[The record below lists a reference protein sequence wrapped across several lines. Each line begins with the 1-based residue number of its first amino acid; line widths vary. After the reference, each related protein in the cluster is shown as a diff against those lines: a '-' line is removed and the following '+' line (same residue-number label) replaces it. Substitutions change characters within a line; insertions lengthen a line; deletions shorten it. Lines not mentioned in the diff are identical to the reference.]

1 MQLDWTYRVKLH
13 ESGEPMNPM
22 LPNGYDYLYLLAV
35 LGSLLT
41 LITPVALILIL
52 IEVRKIRK
60 ALDRKDH
67 ASDTD

>member
-1 MQLDWTYRVKLH
+1 
-13 ESGEPMNPM
+13 MNPM